1 MTRFLQNNKASI
13 AAGLI
18 SALLLASVTALRFDD
33 KSTALVMIVFTIV
46 PLPIFVFGW
55 KVLWFERES
64 YRAERKRALE
74 NVENQWEKEA
84 SSFAFWALSAGLVL
98 SDTLG
103 RGLGID
109 WLGPINIVHF
119 FVIGGVSFL
128 GYYLWQKRSQG

>member
-1 MTRFLQNNKASI
+1 MTNFLQNNKASI

-18 SALLLASVTALRFDD
+18 SALLLASASALRFDD
-33 KSTALVMIVFTIV
+33 KSTALVMIVFTIA

-103 RGLGID
+103 RGLEID
-109 WLGPINIVHF
+109 WLGPITIVHF